1 MAARRPMRTFY
12 VALGIIAVLG
22 VFLIVRQANDRGRA
36 VTETYQNAPVTPMR
50 SGALGNTLG
59 SDSAPVEIVEFAD
72 FECPACARFEIL
84 EMPYVRDRLISTGR
98 LKWRFMDFPLQ
109 GHTNSPPAHLAAA
122 CAGEQ
127 GRFFEMMDAILN
139 RQNDWASERRPERL
153 LRGYAQGLGL
163 DLSGYDSCMET
174 RRAQPQVDADYAEG
188 ERLGVNQ
195 TPTFF
200 VNGRMWNTPT
210 VPGYDQIKAIVDS
223 LAPVGGTPGA
233 AAAPGRR

>member
-1 MAARRPMRTFY
+1 MAARRPLRTFY
-12 VALGIIAVLG
+12 IALGIIAVLG
-22 VFLIVRQANDRGRA
+22 VFLIVRQANDRGRS
-36 VTETYQNAPVTPMR
+36 VTETYQNAPVTPVR
-50 SGALGNTLG
+50 PGALGNTLG

-72 FECPACARFEIL
+72 FECPACARFAIL
-84 EMPYVRDRLISTGR
+84 DMPYVRDRLISTGR

-139 RQNDWASERRPERL
+139 RQNDWVSERRPERL
-153 LRGYAQGLGL
+153 LRGYAQGLRL

-200 VNGRMWNTPT
+200 VNGRMWPDLL
-210 VPGYDQIKAIVDS
+210 GYDQIRAIVDS
-223 LAPVGGTPGA
+223 LAPVAGRP
-233 AAAPGRR
+233 AAPAAPARR

>member
-1 MAARRPMRTFY
+1 MAARRPVRTFY
-12 VALGIIAVLG
+12 IALGIIAVLG
-22 VFLIVRQANDRGRA
+22 VFLIVRQVNDRGRS
-36 VTETYQNAPVTPMR
+36 VTQTHQNAPVTPVR
-50 SGALGNTLG
+50 PGALGNTLG

-72 FECPACARFEIL
+72 FECPACARFAIL
-84 EMPYVRDRLISTGR
+84 EMPYVRERLISTGR

-153 LRGYAQGLGL
+153 LRRYAQGLGL

-188 ERLGVNQ
+188 ERLGVNE

-200 VNGRMWNTPT
+200 VNGRMWPN
-210 VPGYDQIKAIVDS
+210 VLGFDQIRAIVDS
-223 LAPVGGTPGA
+223 LAPVAGRP
-233 AAAPGRR
+233 AAPAAPVRR

>member
-12 VALGIIAVLG
+12 IALGIIAVLG
-22 VFLIVRQANDRGRA
+22 VFLIVRQANDRGGS
-36 VTETYQNAPVTPMR
+36 VTETYRNAPVTPVR
-50 SGALGNTLG
+50 PGALGNTLG
-59 SDSAPVEIVEFAD
+59 PDSAPVEIVEFAD
-72 FECPACARFEIL
+72 FECPACARFAIL
-84 EMPYVRDRLISTGR
+84 DMPYVRDSLVSTGR

-109 GHTNSPPAHLAAA
+109 GHTNSPAAHLAAA

-139 RQNDWASERRPERL
+139 RQNDWASQRRPERL
-153 LRGYAQGLGL
+153 LRSYAQRLRL

-188 ERLGVNQ
+188 ERLGVNE

-200 VNGRMWNTPT
+200 VNGRMWPNIL
-210 VPGYDQIKAIVDS
+210 GYDQIKAIVDS
-223 LAPVGGTPGA
+223 LAPVARRPAAPA
-233 AAAPGRR
+233 AAARR